1 MRKPVTTNTT
11 TRLSHYVN
19 GAVGTAAL
27 LTTTSTQAAV
37 IYWDPTDKVATPTQ
51 QGFTFDMV
59 TGNVATAASL
69 SSFIATGFLVWNY
82 STANYVSLNR
92 STNLTN
98 PTVGGPAISKLA
110 ANAVIGAASPFGG
123 NSFTYFDYHGV
134 PGYPWNTETDGTT
147 GFVGLRFAISG
158 STHYGWARFTYD
170 DATTG
175 NITLH
180 DFAYENVAG
189 ANILA
194 GAVPEPGSALL
205 ALAGLAGA
213 TLRRR
218 RS

>member
-1 MRKPVTTNTT
+1 MRKSITASTT

-27 LTTTSTQAAV
+27 LSATSTQAAV
-37 IYWDPTDKVATPTQ
+37 IYWNSTDKVATPTD
-51 QGFTFDMV
+51 QGFSFDMV
-59 TGNVATAASL
+59 TGVIANVPNATST
-69 SSFIATGFLVWNY
+69 IATGFVIWNY
-82 STANYVSLNR
+82 ATANYVQLTR
-92 STNLTN
+92 STNPLA
-98 PTVGGPAISKLA
+98 PTVGGSKISKLA
-110 ANAVIGAASPFGG
+110 AGAVIGVASPFGVG
-123 NSFTYFDYHGV
+123 IFTYFDNRNAG
-134 PGYPWNTETDGTT
+134 GYPWNTGADGTT
-147 GFVGLRFAISG
+147 GFVGLQFAISG
-158 STHYGWARFTYD
+158 STHYAWARFTYD